1 MIAGQTFVPLEHL
14 GDVGQT
20 TESPTHSL
28 ISPSAAR
35 GGVSRCVFFSET
47 FFTPHSSAAT
57 NLRSSTLM
65 LRLTLE
71 SLSPSAYS
79 SSGEEGAYLYS
90 LNPDGLRIESIPFS
104 RFRGEASR
112 GAEGL
117 LGEIAA
123 TSGGFAFDAES
134 LSPQT
139 EFFASLSAREG
150 LWDKFPLRRSSF
162 SSSLKLAMNRHFCR
176 VSSHF
181 FCQNS

>member
-1 MIAGQTFVPLEHL
+1 MSHLGSMIAGQTFVPLEHL

-35 GGVSRCVFFSET
+35 GRGVSRCVFFSET

-79 SSGEEGAYLYS
+79 SSGEEGAYLSS

-134 LSPQT
+134 LS
-139 EFFASLSAREG
+139 
-150 LWDKFPLRRSSF
+150 LRRP
-162 SSSLKLAMNRHFCR
+162 SSLLPSPRGPLG
-176 VSSHF
+176 
-181 FCQNS
+181 

>member
-1 MIAGQTFVPLEHL
+1 MSHLGSMIAGQTFVPLEHL

-28 ISPSAAR
+28 ISPFSAAR
-35 GGVSRCVFFSET
+35 GGVSRCVFFTET

-71 SLSPSAYS
+71 SLSASSPYS

-139 EFFASLSAREG
+139 EFFASLSARASG
-150 LWDKFPLRRSSF
+150 ISFRSGDLPFHLLW
-162 SSSLKLAMNRHFCR
+162 N
-176 VSSHF
+176 
-181 FCQNS
+181 

>member
-1 MIAGQTFVPLEHL
+1 MIAGQTFVPLQHL

-28 ISPSAAR
+28 ISPFSAAR

-104 RFRGEASR
+104 RFRREASWRGEAR
-112 GAEGL
+112 RDCGARLRQRAAALPLTPDRSLRRPSSLLPSPPLSSARASGISLRSGDLPFHL
-117 LGEIAA
+117 LG
-123 TSGGFAFDAES
+123 
-134 LSPQT
+134 
-139 EFFASLSAREG
+139 
-150 LWDKFPLRRSSF
+150 
-162 SSSLKLAMNRHFCR
+162 N
-176 VSSHF
+176 
-181 FCQNS
+181 